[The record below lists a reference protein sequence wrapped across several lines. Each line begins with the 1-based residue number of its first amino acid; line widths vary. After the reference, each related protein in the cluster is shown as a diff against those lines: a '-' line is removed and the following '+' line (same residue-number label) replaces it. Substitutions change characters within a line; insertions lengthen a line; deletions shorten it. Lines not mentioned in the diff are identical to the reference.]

1 LTSSSDSTVL
11 SDEPETAIMRL
22 GLNRP
27 ATLNA
32 YTSRLCAELLA
43 GLKRYADRDDLRC
56 LILTGQGRG
65 FCAGGDMIETDP
77 SVPGSHDRQLGHA
90 GELRDGIH
98 TVIRALF
105 ALDKPVIAMI
115 NGAAAAGGLALALC
129 CDFRIAAESA
139 RLGDASGRFALLPDD
154 GGAWLFPRAMGLD
167 RALRMTLLNEIYS
180 AEEAQKLGLVT
191 EVVPDAVLE
200 DRTMEIAR
208 HLVQKAPLAV
218 RLAKSLMR
226 RGLDGSLD
234 RSLEDAALAAM
245 IANASADVREGVSAF
260 FARRSPIFSGR

>member
-1 LTSSSDSTVL
+1 VL
-11 SDEPETAIMRL
+11 ADEPEAAIMRL
-22 GLNRP
+22 SLNLP

-32 YTSRLCAELLA
+32 YTRQLCAELLA
-43 GLKRYADRDDLRC
+43 GLRRYADRDDLRC
-56 LILTGQGRG
+56 LIVTGQGRG
-65 FCAGGDMIETDP
+65 FCAGGDMVETDP
-77 SVPGSHDRQLGHA
+77 SVPGLHDRQLGHA
-90 GELRDGIH
+90 AELRDGIH
-98 TVIRALF
+98 TVIRTLF

-115 NGAAAAGGLALALC
+115 NGAAVAGGLALALC

-154 GGAWLFPRAMGLD
+154 GGAWLFPRAMGFD

-200 DRTMEIAR
+200 DRTMKIAR

-226 RGLDGSLD
+226 RGLEGSLD
-234 RSLEDAALAAM
+234 RSLEEAALATM
-245 IANASADVREGVSAF
+245 ISNTSADVREGVSAF
-260 FARRSPIFSGR
+260 FARRPPIFSGR

>member
-1 LTSSSDSTVL
+1 MTSSSDSTVL
-11 SDEPETAIMRL
+11 ADEPEAAIMRL
-22 GLNRP
+22 SLNRP

-32 YTSRLCAELLA
+32 YTRQLCAELLA
-43 GLKRYADRDDLRC
+43 GLRRYADRDDLRC
-56 LILTGQGRG
+56 LIVTGQGRG
-65 FCAGGDMIETDP
+65 FCAGGDMVETDP
-77 SVPGSHDRQLGHA
+77 SVPGLHDRQLGHA
-90 GELRDGIH
+90 AELRDGIH

-115 NGAAAAGGLALALC
+115 NGAAVAGGLALALC

-154 GGAWLFPRAMGLD
+154 GGAWLFPRAMGFD

-200 DRTMEIAR
+200 DRTMKIAR

-226 RGLDGSLD
+226 RGLEGSLD
-234 RSLEDAALAAM
+234 RSLEEAALATM
-245 IANASADVREGVSAF
+245 ISNTSADVREGVSAF

>member
-11 SDEPETAIMRL
+11 ADEPEAAIMRL
-22 GLNRP
+22 SLNLP

-32 YTSRLCAELLA
+32 YTRQLCAELLA
-43 GLKRYADRDDLRC
+43 GLRRYADRDDLRC
-56 LILTGQGRG
+56 LIVTGQGRG
-65 FCAGGDMIETDP
+65 FCAGGDMVETDP
-77 SVPGSHDRQLGHA
+77 SVPGLHDRQLGHA
-90 GELRDGIH
+90 AELRDGIH
-98 TVIRALF
+98 TVIRTLF

-115 NGAAAAGGLALALC
+115 NGAAVAGGLALALC
-129 CDFRIAAESA
+129 CDFRIAAEGA

-154 GGAWLFPRAMGLD
+154 GGAWLFPRAMGFD

-200 DRTMEIAR
+200 DRTMKIAR

-226 RGLDGSLD
+226 RGLEGSLD
-234 RSLEDAALAAM
+234 RSLEEAALATM
-245 IANASADVREGVSAF
+245 ISNTSADVREGVSAF
-260 FARRSPIFSGR
+260 FARRPPMFSGR